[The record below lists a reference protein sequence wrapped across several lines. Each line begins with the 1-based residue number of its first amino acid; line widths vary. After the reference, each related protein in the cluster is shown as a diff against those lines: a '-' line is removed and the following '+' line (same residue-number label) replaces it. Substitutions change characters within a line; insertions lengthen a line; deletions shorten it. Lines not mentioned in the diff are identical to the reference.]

1 MDTKQLQDLFGEF
14 LQALGLHRPDQVPT
28 GFSITLS
35 ELFALMA
42 LATMAPMSQQVLAEH
57 LHLEKSTVSRL
68 IRHLERRGWVKRM
81 RDLHDTRM
89 FRLHLSEEGHEAA
102 VRLAKSLTERHE
114 LLLAELK
121 PDEQE
126 ALAYG
131 LSALI
136 RVTSVH
142 LSGCDPTW
150 LMKGMTL
157 WIDCDQVN
165 ELHAK
170 LEAAGATIITPPYDG
185 PFGWTFVFVDP
196 DGYRLTANENPWDRF
211 PLGGRPQRQ

>member
-1 MDTKQLQDLFGEF
+1 MDTKQLHDLFGEF

-35 ELFALMA
+35 EMFALMA
-42 LATMAPMSQQVLAEH
+42 LATGAPMSQQVLAEH

-68 IRHLERRGWVKRM
+68 IQHLEQRGWVKRV

-102 VRLAKSLTERHE
+102 ERLAKSLAERHE

-136 RVTSVH
+136 RALRTV
-142 LSGCDPTW
+142 
-150 LMKGMTL
+150 
-157 WIDCDQVN
+157 
-165 ELHAK
+165 
-170 LEAAGATIITPPYDG
+170 
-185 PFGWTFVFVDP
+185 
-196 DGYRLTANENPWDRF
+196 
-211 PLGGRPQRQ
+211 